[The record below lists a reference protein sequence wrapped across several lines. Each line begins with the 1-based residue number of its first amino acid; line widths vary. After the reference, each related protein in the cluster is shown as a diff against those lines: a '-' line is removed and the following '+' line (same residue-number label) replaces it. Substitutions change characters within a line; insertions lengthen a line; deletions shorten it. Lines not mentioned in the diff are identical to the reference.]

1 MRKYTIFS
9 FFSLQKG
16 CREIRPQTKSRQQ
29 NGDNRETSGWEW
41 GGQNPLLRPGKS
53 EISGYF
59 CLKSVPQVTLSSV
72 EADRGPLERQM
83 GSLRD
88 ATSLGSL
95 DGIREALWRRK
106 WQPTLVFLPG
116 ESHSQK
122 ILAGYSPWGRKS
134 RTWLSN
140 YTTTTWDCLEIQSG
154 HS

>member
-1 MRKYTIFS
+1 MGTT
-9 FFSLQKG
+9 G
-16 CREIRPQTKSRQQ
+16 RPQA
-29 NGDNRETSGWEW
+29 GSG

-59 CLKSVPQVTLSSV
+59 CLKSVPRVTLSSV

-106 WQPTLVFLPG
+106 WQPTPVFLPG

-134 RTWLSN
+134 RT
-140 YTTTTWDCLEIQSG
+140 
-154 HS
+154 